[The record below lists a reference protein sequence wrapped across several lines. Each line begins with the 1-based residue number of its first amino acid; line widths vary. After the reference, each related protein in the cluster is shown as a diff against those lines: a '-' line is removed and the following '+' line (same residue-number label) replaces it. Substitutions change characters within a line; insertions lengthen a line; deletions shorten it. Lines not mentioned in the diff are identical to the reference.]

1 MNLHAP
7 TPVPPVPDPS
17 SPQSDQ
23 LVTAVLLDLDGTI
36 TDSGPVILDAVE
48 ASLTDLGLPVGG
60 REELMSFI
68 GPPLTEGFRLH
79 AGLTGQDNARAVALY
94 RQHYRRHMHQAP
106 LYDGVARLL
115 QQLTA
120 WQIPVSLATSK
131 REDYAVEILQHAGL
145 DRSFTAFAGADPAD
159 RYGSKEEVVRLALER
174 LRQAGADTHRVIH
187 VGDRRHDVDGAH
199 AAGLECVGVL
209 WGYGDAKE
217 LAQAD
222 WLVPDPAALT
232 TLVGQ
237 LTGRLA
243 GWQGQ
248 D

>member
-60 REELMSFI
+60 
-68 GPPLTEGFRLH
+68 
-79 AGLTGQDNARAVALY
+79 RAVALY

-159 RYGSKEEVVRLALER
+159 RYGSKEEVVRLALKR
-174 LRQAGADTHRVIH
+174 LGQAGADTRRVIH

-199 AAGLECVGVL
+199 DAGLECVGVL
-209 WGYGDAKE
+209 WGYGDAEE

-232 TLVGQ
+232 TLVGR